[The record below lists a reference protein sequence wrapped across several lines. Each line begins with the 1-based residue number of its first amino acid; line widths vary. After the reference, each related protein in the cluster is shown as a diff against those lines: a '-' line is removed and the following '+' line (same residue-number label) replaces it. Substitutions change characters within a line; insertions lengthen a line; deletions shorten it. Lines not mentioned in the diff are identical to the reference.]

1 MNKLELSQ
9 EVKEYLISM
18 DKKKRN
24 RDKLIAAV
32 GAASPEELE
41 RAAISIKAVL
51 CKSDPPARPRSFAS
65 MQEMVE
71 INKISDE

>member
-9 EVKEYLISM
+9 EVQEYMILM

-41 RAAISIKAVL
+41 RASIYVKAVL

-65 MQEMVE
+65 TQEMVE

>member
-9 EVKEYLISM
+9 EVQEYLILM
-18 DKKKRN
+18 DIKKRN

-41 RAAISIKAVL
+41 RASISIKAVL
-51 CKSDPPARPRSFAS
+51 CKSAPPAHPRSFAS
-65 MQEMVE
+65 MQEIVE